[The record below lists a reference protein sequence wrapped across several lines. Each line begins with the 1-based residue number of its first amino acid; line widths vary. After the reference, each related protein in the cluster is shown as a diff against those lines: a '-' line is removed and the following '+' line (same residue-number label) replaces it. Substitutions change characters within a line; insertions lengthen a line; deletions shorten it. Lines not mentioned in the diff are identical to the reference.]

1 MDKKIPIKNYVILS
15 LIVIFTLIAVV
26 YIFAWYKQY
35 EDSKV
40 VKPVITNTIREVE
53 YNNLSTVVR
62 ERDILIMYMCTTTES
77 VCRSFEKKF
86 STYIKENNLSDNV
99 IYLNLGYDSDENGL
113 LDKVYNKYK
122 TDTLVKKISS
132 YPTIVVFSDGKIVDA
147 LSSSKK
153 DKITIEKLEE
163 FLKSYELD
171 L

>member
-1 MDKKIPIKNYVILS
+1 MDKKIPVKNYIILS

-26 YIFAWYKQY
+26 YLFAWYKQY

-40 VKPVITNTIREVE
+40 MQPVITNTIREVE

-77 VCRSFEKKF
+77 ICRNFEKKF
-86 STYIKENNLSDNV
+86 ASYIKNNNLSDNI
-99 IYLNLGYDSDENGL
+99 IYLNLGYDSNEKGL
-113 LDKVYNKYK
+113 LNKVYNEYK
-122 TDTLVKKISS
+122 SDTLVKKITG
-132 YPTIVVFSDGKIVDA
+132 YPTIVVFNSGKIIDV

-153 DKITIEKLEE
+153 EKLNIEKLEE